1 MLSFATGTSVT
12 AATISAAVTAG
23 STAQSIAAVP
33 PIVTERQ
40 PTDSAAGHAATQSQ
54 TGNPTPAMRLAGKAA
69 TSQASVRPAAGM
81 VVLVAGPVR
90 ALLTALVAALPMAL
104 VAAPVTALAPAPVT
118 ALAPAP
124 APEAPI
130 ASAAETCRAMVPA
143 GAAAAMPSAGGG
155 GKKVRAPRHR
165 GNPGLGGWEIAAAA
179 GLAAAGGPRAS
190 HGREART
197 TGANRW

>member
-81 VVLVAGPVR
+81 VVLVAGPGPG
-90 ALLTALVAALPMAL
+90 APTAPR
-104 VAAPVTALAPAPVT
+104 AAPPNGPRGRPGT
-118 ALAPAP
+118 
-124 APEAPI
+124 
-130 ASAAETCRAMVPA
+130 
-143 GAAAAMPSAGGG
+143 
-155 GKKVRAPRHR
+155 APR
-165 GNPGLGGWEIAAAA
+165 
-179 GLAAAGGPRAS
+179 PR
-190 HGREART
+190 
-197 TGANRW
+197 